1 MKYILFSLGLFSML
15 LIASPQGI
23 PVHTNT
29 VISGTSTVLLATN
42 KDRGYLLVQNNGAV
56 DCQMKFG
63 SAITSDNDGVVLGSG
78 QNYEAINAYIKSS
91 VYMKCASGASIAAV
105 EANY

>member
-1 MKYILFSLGLFSML
+1 MKYILIALGMCSII
-15 LIASPQGI
+15 LIASPQGF

-63 SAITSDNDGVVLGSG
+63 SPITSDNDGVVISSG